1 MEKRIKELFD
11 LSGKTAVITGGS
23 GLLGYKHAE
32 SLMEAGANC
41 VLVDICKDR
50 AMQLAAEL
58 TNKFDGTAIVIH
70 EYITSK
76 KEVEEM
82 KDIVINHF
90 GNIHILINNAANNP
104 KFEEIEQKKDLSK
117 RLETFSVSDWNADI
131 SVGLTGAFICS
142 QIFGTLFAAQH
153 EGVILNIS
161 SDLGV
166 IAPDQ
171 RIYQQEG
178 LAEEEQPTK
187 PITYSVIKTGL
198 IGMTRYL
205 ATYWANKGV
214 RCNALVPGGVYTGQ
228 NEAFVKKLTNL
239 IPMGRMA
246 EADEYKAAVLFLCSD
261 ASKYMTGATLNME
274 GGRTCW

>member
-58 TNKFDGTAIVIH
+58 TNKFDGTAIGIH
-70 EYITSK
+70 ADITSK

-90 GNIHILINNAANNP
+90 GNVHILINNAANNP

>member
-50 AMQLAAEL
+50 TMQLAAEL
-58 TNKFDGTAIVIH
+58 TNKFDGTAIGIH
-70 EYITSK
+70 ADITSK

-104 KFEEIEQKKDLSK
+104 KFEEIEQKNDLSK
-117 RLETFSVSDWNADI
+117 RLETFSVSNWNADI

-171 RIYQQEG
+171 RIYQQDG